1 MASTHFAKA
10 SRCGC
15 SRETYCSRHGDSYG
29 HNHLQRRQTTKS
41 NASVDS
47 SNSIKQR
54 YQIQSVHFNMARLQ
68 EHATFL
74 RLLANSKSAMQR
86 KLITTA
92 TKDQIDTLSEIAL
105 NFLKGI
111 IPIQPHQFAKLK
123 QSAKKLRHLASQGM
137 SAKRREMLLTRKGEF
152 LKSFSTLLIPLLVK
166 V

>member
-1 MASTHFAKA
+1 
-10 SRCGC
+10 
-15 SRETYCSRHGDSYG
+15 
-29 HNHLQRRQTTKS
+29 
-41 NASVDS
+41 
-47 SNSIKQR
+47 
-54 YQIQSVHFNMARLQ
+54 MARLQ

-105 NFLKGI
+105 NLLKGT

-123 QSAKKLRHLASQGM
+123 QNAKKLRRLASRVM
-137 SAKRREMLLTRKGEF
+137 SAKRRKMLTRKGDF
-152 LKSFSTLLIPLLVK
+152 LKSFSTMLIPMLVK